1 MAFVRH
7 IDRFF
12 DTIGNRSAESRRMKT
27 LADLLI
33 AQSGPDAMDALS
45 DAIAAGAVREL
56 RRVRPSADLS
66 RPAAFTLDQFE
77 ELEALTAEGV
87 HVTAQRASVE
97 MDVATPIVIKH
108 LALLT
113 FSKAAKALAEPGAEE
128 VLVLSESER
137 LDDAVDALNDSD
149 IIQATQALAA
159 LIAGVASMIMITGGR
174 P

>member
-12 DTIGNRSAESRRMKT
+12 ETIGNRSAESRRMKT

-33 AQSGPDAMDALS
+33 AQNGPDAIDALS

-66 RPAAFTLDQFE
+66 SPAAFTLDQFE

-97 MDVATPIVIKH
+97 MDVATPIVIKN

-149 IIQATQALAA
+149 IIQTTQALAA

>member
-1 MAFVRH
+1 MAFVLH

-12 DTIGNRSAESRRMKT
+12 ETIGNRSAESRRMKS
-27 LADLLI
+27 LVDRLI
-33 AQSGPDAMDALS
+33 AQNGPEAMDALS

-66 RPAAFTLDQFE
+66 RPAAYTLDRFE
-77 ELEALTAEGV
+77 QLETITAENV
-87 HVTAQRASVE
+87 HDSALQASLA
-97 MDVATPIVIKH
+97 MDVPGPIVIKN
-108 LALLT
+108 LAMLT

-128 VLVLSESER
+128 ILVLSESER
-137 LDDAVDALNDSD
+137 LDDAVGALNDAD

-159 LIAGVASMIMITGGR
+159 LIAGVASMVMITGGR

>member
-1 MAFVRH
+1 MAFVLH

-12 DTIGNRSAESRRMKT
+12 ETIGNRSAESRRMKT

-33 AQSGPDAMDALS
+33 AQSDPDALDALS
-45 DAIAAGAVREL
+45 DAIAAAAVREL

-66 RPAAFTLDQFE
+66 RPAASTLDRYEHLEFLTVE
-77 ELEALTAEGV
+77 EVHDTAR
-87 HVTAQRASVE
+87 RAGLE
-97 MDVATPIVIKH
+97 MDVATPTVIKN

-113 FSKAAKALAEPGAEE
+113 FSKAAKALAAPGGEE
-128 VLVLSESER
+128 VLVNSEVER
-137 LDDAVDALNDSD
+137 LDDAVGALNDAD
-149 IIQATQALAA
+149 IVQATQALAA

>member
-1 MAFVRH
+1 MGFVLH

-12 DTIGNRSAESRRMKT
+12 ETIGNRSAESRRMRT
-27 LADLLI
+27 LSDLLI

-66 RPAAFTLDQFE
+66 RPAAFTLDRFE
-77 ELEALTAEGV
+77 VLETLTAEDV
-87 HVTAQRASVE
+87 HDTAQRASAE
-97 MDVATPIVIKH
+97 MDVATPTVIKN
-108 LALLT
+108 LAMLT
-113 FSKAAKALAEPGAEE
+113 FSKAAKALAEPGGEE
-128 VLVLSESER
+128 ILVLSESER
-137 LDDAVDALNDSD
+137 LDDAVDALNDAD
-149 IIQATQALAA
+149 IVQATQALAA